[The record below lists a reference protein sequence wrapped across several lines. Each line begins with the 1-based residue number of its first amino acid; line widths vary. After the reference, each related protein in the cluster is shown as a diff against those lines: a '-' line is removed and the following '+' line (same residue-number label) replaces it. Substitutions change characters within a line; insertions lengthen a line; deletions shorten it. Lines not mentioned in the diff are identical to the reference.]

1 MTVTGMFGKTMSRM
15 SLWRSEY
22 EPDTRA
28 PWEEALS
35 IVLESQSESS
45 EDGVVGRR
53 QIEETGRLVLEQ

>member
-22 EPDTRA
+22 EPDTKA

-35 IVLESQSESS
+35 IVLESQSER
-45 EDGVVGRR
+45 EAGVVGRR

>member
-35 IVLESQSESS
+35 IVLESQSER
-45 EDGVVGRR
+45 EAGVVGRR

>member
-1 MTVTGMFGKTMSRM
+1 MFGKTMSRM

-35 IVLESQSESS
+35 IVLESQSER
-45 EDGVVGRR
+45 EAGVVGRR